1 MTSTI
6 RATALALALAAA
18 SCVHPSASVAAEVA
32 RLATGNRVSENVPEI
47 PPELIES
54 LNRYQN
60 TRGASFQG
68 WLADGSLLISTR
80 FGDTAQVH
88 RIERPLGARE
98 QVTFYREPVR
108 GVKVRPGGHGPGFLF
123 SKDTGGDEFF
133 QIHYY
138 DLAARAARPL
148 TAGRAGGGKVR
159 NEGALWADDG
169 RRLAWSSTARNGAD
183 TDVWVRDFEGEPRLL
198 VQSGGA
204 WNAHDFSPDGG
215 RLLVSRF
222 VSIEESQPAEV
233 EVASGRLTMLPV
245 AGGRA
250 AVSDLQYAKDGRG
263 LWYLSDEESEFVRL
277 RRRDLV
283 TGEVTIVGADVP
295 WNVTR
300 FAQSRDG
307 ARLAYVTNEDGVSVL
322 RVIRAADLRP
332 EPLPPLP
339 MGQVGGLEFSPDG
352 NRLALS
358 LNTATSPADVYVVD
372 LAAGAVE
379 RWTRSEVG
387 GLDTAAFVAPTL
399 IRYESF
405 DGRSIPAFYYR
416 PAGVPAD
423 RRLPVVISIHGG
435 PESQAL
441 PVFNPAF
448 QYLLR
453 ELQVAV
459 LVPNVRGSSG
469 YGKTWLQL
477 DNGFLRKNSVKD
489 IGALLDWIARQPGL
503 DADRVGVTGGS
514 YGGYMV
520 LAVMVDYGD
529 RIRAGVDVVGIS
541 SFRTFLEN
549 TEDYR
554 RDLRRA
560 EYGDERDPAMRAFHE
575 EIAPLNNA
583 HRITSPLFVAQGFN
597 DPRVP
602 WTEAEQIVRAVRGA
616 GGEVWFLMFKDE
628 GHGFAK
634 KPNADYFGAAQV
646 LFWRKHLL
654 GG

>member
-1 MTSTI
+1 M
-6 RATALALALAAA
+6 AVL
-18 SCVHPSASVAAEVA
+18 VHLPAPAGAEIT
-32 RLATGNRVSENVPEI
+32 RLESGNRVSENLPEI
-47 PPELIES
+47 PSELVES

-68 WLADGSLLISTR
+68 WLDDGSLLISTR

-88 RIERPLGARE
+88 RVERPLGARE

-108 GVKVRPGGHGPGFLF
+108 GVRVRPGGHGPGFLF
-123 SKDTGGDEFF
+123 SKDSGGDEFF
-133 QIHYY
+133 QLHHY
-138 DLAARAARPL
+138 DLGAREAKQL
-148 TAGRAGGGKVR
+148 TAPRPGGGRVR
-159 NEGALWADDG
+159 NEGALWSHDG
-169 RRLAWSSTARNGAD
+169 RQLAWSSTLRNGTD
-183 TDVWVRDFEGEPRLL
+183 TDVWVSDFEGEPRLL
-198 VQSGGA
+198 VQEGGA

-233 EVASGRLTMLPV
+233 DVATGRLTMLPV

-250 AVSDLQYAKDGRG
+250 AVSGLQYARTGRG
-263 LWYLSDEESEFVRL
+263 LWYLSDEESEFVNL

-283 TGEVTIVGADVP
+283 TGEVTVVGAEVP
-295 WNVTR
+295 WSVTGL
-300 FAQSRDG
+300 AQSRDG
-307 ARLAYVTNEDGVSVL
+307 ARLAYVTNEDGISVL
-322 RVIRAADLRP
+322 RVIRAADLGA

-405 DGRSIPAFYYR
+405 DGRSIPAFCYR

-423 RRLPVVISIHGG
+423 RRLPVIISIHGG

-459 LVPNVRGSSG
+459 LAPNARGSSG

-477 DNGFLRKNSVKD
+477 DNGFLRKDSVKD
-489 IGALLDWIARQPGL
+489 LGALLDWIARQPGL
-503 DADRVGVTGGS
+503 DPGRVGVTGGS

-520 LAVMVDYGD
+520 LAAMVDYGD

-541 SFRTFLEN
+541 HFRTFLEN

-583 HRITSPLFVAQGFN
+583 HRITRPLFVAQGNN

-616 GGEVWFLMFKDE
+616 GGDVWYLMFKDE

-654 GG
+654 GE

>member
-1 MTSTI
+1 M
-6 RATALALALAAA
+6 RALTAIVVLALAAA
-18 SCVHPSASVAAEVA
+18 VVPARPAAAEVA
-32 RLATGNRVSENVPEI
+32 RIEAGNRISENLPEI
-47 PPELIES
+47 PPDLIES

-68 WLADGSLLISTR
+68 WLDDGSILIGTR

-88 RIERPLGARE
+88 RVERPLGARE

-108 GVKVRPGGHGPGFLF
+108 GVAIRPGGHGPGFLF

-133 QIHYY
+133 QLHFF
-138 DLAARAARPL
+138 DLSTRRAVQLTEGRP
-148 TAGRAGGGKVR
+148 GGGKVR
-159 NEGALWADDG
+159 NEGVRWSGDG
-169 RRLAWSSTARNGAD
+169 RRLAWSSTLRNGTD
-183 TDVWVRDFEGEPRLL
+183 TDVWVRDLDGEPRLL
-198 VQSGGA
+198 LQEGGA

-222 VSIEESQPAEV
+222 VSIEETRPGEV
-233 EVASGRLTMLPV
+233 DLATGKLTPLPV

-250 AVSDLQYAKDGRG
+250 AVTGLQYAKDGRG
-263 LWYLSDEESEFVRL
+263 IYYISDEGAEFLRL
-277 RRRDLV
+277 RRRDTM
-283 TGEVTIVGADVP
+283 TGDVAVVSLEVP
-295 WNVTR
+295 WNVTG

-307 ARLAYVTNEDGVSVL
+307 TRLAYVTNEDGISVL
-322 RVIRAADLRP
+322 RVVRVADLAL
-332 EPLPPLP
+332 EPLPALP
-339 MGQVGGLEFSPDG
+339 IGQVGGLEFSPDG

-372 LAAGAVE
+372 LAAGEVE

-387 GLDTAAFVAPTL
+387 GLDTGAFVAPTL

-423 RRLPVVISIHGG
+423 QRLPVVVSIHGG

-477 DNGFLRKNSVKD
+477 DNGFLRKDSVRD
-489 IGALLDWIARQPGL
+489 IGALLDWIAIQPGL
-503 DADRVGVTGGS
+503 DPERVGVTGGS

-520 LAVMVDYGD
+520 LAAMVDYGD
-529 RIRAGVDVVGIS
+529 RIRAGVDIVGIS

-560 EYGDERDPAMRAFHE
+560 EYGDERDPAMRAFHD

-583 HRITSPLFVAQGFN
+583 HRITKPLFVAQGFN

-602 WTEAEQIVRAVRGA
+602 WTEAEQIVRAVRGG

-646 LFWRKHLL
+646 QFWRKHLL

>member
-1 MTSTI
+1 M
-6 RATALALALAAA
+6 RVLTAIVVLALAAT
-18 SCVHPSASVAAEVA
+18 VFPVAPAGAEVA
-32 RLATGNRVSENVPEI
+32 RVEAGNRISENVPEI

-68 WLADGSLLISTR
+68 WLDDGSILIGTR

-88 RIERPLGARE
+88 RVERPLGARE

-108 GVKVRPGGHGPGFLF
+108 GVAVRPGGHGPGFLF

-133 QIHYY
+133 QLHYF
-138 DLAARAARPL
+138 DL
-148 TAGRAGGGKVR
+148 TARRTVKLTEGRPGGGKVR
-159 NEGALWADDG
+159 NEGAHWSGDG
-169 RRLAWSSTARNGAD
+169 RRLAWSSTLRNGTD
-183 TDVWVRDFEGEPRLL
+183 TDVWVRDLDGEPRLL
-198 VQSGGA
+198 LQEGGA

-222 VSIEESQPAEV
+222 VSIEETQPGEV
-233 EVASGRLTMLPV
+233 DVATGKLTPLPV

-250 AVSDLQYAKDGRG
+250 AVTGLQYAKDGRG
-263 LWYLSDEESEFVRL
+263 IYYVSDEESEFLRL
-277 RRRDLV
+277 RRRDAA
-283 TGEVTIVGADVP
+283 TGAVSIVSADVP
-295 WNVTR
+295 WNVTG

-307 ARLAYVTNEDGVSVL
+307 SRLAYVTNEDGISVL
-322 RVIRAADLRP
+322 RVVRVADLAL
-332 EPLPPLP
+332 EPLPALP
-339 MGQVGGLEFSPDG
+339 IGLVGGLEFSPDG
-352 NRLALS
+352 SRLALG

-372 LAAGAVE
+372 LAAGTFE

-423 RRLPVVISIHGG
+423 KRLPVVVSIHGG

-477 DNGFLRKNSVKD
+477 DNGFLRKDSVKD
-489 IGALLDWIARQPGL
+489 IGALLDWIAGQPGL
-503 DADRVGVTGGS
+503 DPERVGVTGGS

-520 LAVMVDYGD
+520 LAAMVDYGD
-529 RIRAGVDVVGIS
+529 RIRAGVDIVGIS

-560 EYGDERDPAMRAFHE
+560 EYGDERNPAMRAFHE

-583 HRITSPLFVAQGFN
+583 HRITKPLFVAQGYN

-602 WTEAEQIVRAVRGA
+602 WTEAEQIVRAVRDA

-634 KPNADYFGAAQV
+634 KPNADYFGAAQM

>member
-1 MTSTI
+1 MRVVFVTLS
-6 RATALALALAAA
+6 LLAAA
-18 SCVHPSASVAAEVA
+18 AGLAGPAALPGAGRVEV
-32 RLATGNRVSENVPEI
+32 GNRVSEGLPEI
-47 PPELIES
+47 PAELIES
-54 LNRYQN
+54 LNQYQN
-60 TRGASFQG
+60 TRSAQFQG
-68 WLADGSLLISTR
+68 WLDDGSILITTR

-88 RIERPLGARE
+88 RVERPLGARE

-108 GVKVRPGGHGPGFLF
+108 GVAVRPGANGPGFLF

-133 QIHYY
+133 QLHYY
-138 DLAARAARPL
+138 DLASRKATAL
-148 TAGRAGGGKVR
+148 TAAKPGGGKVR
-159 NEGALWADDG
+159 NEGACWSRDG
-169 RRLAWSSTARNGAD
+169 ALLAWSSTQRNGAD
-183 TDVWVRDFEGEPRLL
+183 TDVWVRDLAGEPRLL
-198 VQSGGA
+198 VQAGGA
-204 WNAHDFSPDGG
+204 WNAHDFAPDGA

-222 VSIEESQPAEV
+222 VSIEESQPGEV
-233 EVASGRLTMLPV
+233 DLATGELRRFPV
-245 AGGRA
+245 AGGKA
-250 AVSDLQYAKDGRG
+250 AVSGLAYARDGRSV
-263 LWYLSDEESEFVRL
+263 YYVSDEESEFLRL
-277 RRRDLV
+277 RRRDLA
-283 TGEVTIVGADVP
+283 TGAVSVVSADVP
-295 WNVTR
+295 WDVTS

-307 ARLAYVTNEDGVSVL
+307 SRLAYVTNEDGISVL
-322 RVIRAADLRP
+322 RVVDAGSLAPLA
-332 EPLPPLP
+332 LPPLP
-339 MGQVGGLEFSPDG
+339 VGQVGGLEFSPDG
-352 NRLALS
+352 RRLGLGI
-358 LNTATSPADVYVVD
+358 NTATSPSDVYVVD
-372 LAAGAVE
+372 LGAATVE

-387 GLDTAAFVAPTL
+387 GLDTSVFVAPTL
-399 IRYESF
+399 VRYPSF

-441 PVFNPAF
+441 PTFNPAV

-477 DNGFLRKNSVKD
+477 DNGLLRKDSVKD
-489 IGALLDWIARQPGL
+489 IGALLDWIAAQPGL
-503 DADRVGVTGGS
+503 DAARVGVTGGS

-520 LAVMVDYGD
+520 LASLVDYND

-583 HRITSPLFVAQGFN
+583 RRITKPLFVAQGYN

-602 WTEAEQIVRAVRGA
+602 WTEAEQIVAAVRE
-616 GGEVWFLMFKDE
+616 GGGDVWFLMFKDE

-634 KPNADYFGAAQV
+634 KPNADFFGAAQV

-654 GG
+654 GE

>member
-1 MTSTI
+1 MSCPTRIAALVLAFATGLVPTST
-6 RATALALALAAA
+6 RADI
-18 SCVHPSASVAAEVA
+18 A
-32 RLATGNRVSENVPEI
+32 RVESGNRVSENLPEI
-47 PPELIES
+47 PADLIED

-68 WLADGSLLISTR
+68 WLDDGSILISTR

-88 RIERPLGARE
+88 RLERPLGMRE

-108 GVKVRPGGHGPGFLF
+108 GVAVRPGGHGPGFVF
-123 SKDTGGDEFF
+123 SKDSGGDEFF
-133 QIHYY
+133 QLHYY
-138 DLAARAARPL
+138 DLAARQSVRLTGDRAA
-148 TAGRAGGGKVR
+148 GGKVR
-159 NEGALWADDG
+159 NEGAIWSDDG
-169 RRLAWSSTARNGAD
+169 RRLAWSSTLRNGTD
-183 TDVWVRDFEGEPRLL
+183 TDVWVRDFDGEPRLL
-198 VQSGGA
+198 VQEGGA
-204 WNAHDFSPDGG
+204 WNAHDFAPDGN

-222 VSIEESQPAEV
+222 VSIEESRPGEV
-233 EVASGRLTMLPV
+233 DLATGQVTPLPM

-250 AVSDLQYAKDGRG
+250 SVAGLQYARDGRG
-263 LWYLSDEESEFVRL
+263 IYYISDEESEFMRL
-277 RRRDLV
+277 RRRDPA
-283 TGEVTIVGADVP
+283 TGAVSVVSADVP
-295 WNVTR
+295 WNVTG

-307 ARLAYVTNEDGVSVL
+307 ARLAYVTNEDGIAVL
-322 RVIRAADLRP
+322 RVVRAADLAA

-352 NRLALS
+352 SRLALT
-358 LNTATSPADVYVVD
+358 LNTATSPADVHVVD
-372 LAAGAVE
+372 LATGAVE

-387 GLDTAAFVAPTL
+387 GLDTAGFVAPAL
-399 IRYESF
+399 VRYESF

-416 PAGVPAD
+416 PAGVPED
-423 RRLPVVISIHGG
+423 RPLPVIISIHGG

-477 DNGFLRKNSVKD
+477 DNGLLRKDSVKD
-489 IGALLDWIARQPGL
+489 IGALLDWISTQPGL
-503 DADRVGVTGGS
+503 DAERVGVTGGS

-520 LAVMVDYGD
+520 LAAMVDYGD

-583 HRITSPLFVAQGFN
+583 HRITRPLFVAQGYN

-602 WTEAEQIVRAVRGA
+602 WTEAEQIVKAVRGA
-616 GGEVWFLMFKDE
+616 GGDVWFLMFMDD
-628 GHGFAK
+628 GHGCATT
-634 KPNADYFGAAQV
+634 PHADYFGAAQV

>member
-1 MTSTI
+1 M
-6 RATALALALAAA
+6 RALTAVAVLVLAATVFPA
-18 SCVHPSASVAAEVA
+18 APADAEVA
-32 RLATGNRVSENVPEI
+32 RIEVANRISENLPEI

-68 WLADGSLLISTR
+68 WLDDGSLLIGTR

-88 RIERPLGARE
+88 RVERPLGARE

-108 GVKVRPGGHGPGFLF
+108 GVAVRPGGHGPGFLF

-133 QIHYY
+133 QLHYF
-138 DLAARAARPL
+138 DLATRQALKLTEGRP
-148 TAGRAGGGKVR
+148 GGGKVR
-159 NEGALWADDG
+159 NEGAHWSGDG
-169 RRLAWSSTARNGAD
+169 RRLAWSSTLRNGTD
-183 TDVWVRDFEGEPRLL
+183 TDVWVRELDGEPRLL
-198 VQSGGA
+198 LQEGGA

-222 VSIEESQPAEV
+222 VSIEETQPGEV
-233 EVASGRLTMLPV
+233 ELATGKLAMLPV

-250 AVSDLQYAKDGRG
+250 AVAGLQYAKDGRG
-263 LWYLSDEESEFVRL
+263 IYYVSDEESEFLRL
-277 RRRDLV
+277 RRRDAATGAV
-283 TGEVTIVGADVP
+283 TVVSADVP
-295 WNVTR
+295 WNVTG

-307 ARLAYVTNEDGVSVL
+307 SRLAYVTNEDGISVL
-322 RVIRAADLRP
+322 RVVRTADLAVL
-332 EPLPPLP
+332 PLPPLP

-352 NRLALS
+352 GRLALG

-372 LAAGAVE
+372 LAAGSVE

-423 RRLPVVISIHGG
+423 RRLPVVVSIHGG

-441 PVFNPAF
+441 PVFSPAF

-477 DNGFLRKNSVKD
+477 DNGFLRKDSVKD
-489 IGALLDWIARQPGL
+489 IGALLDWIAGQPGL
-503 DADRVGVTGGS
+503 DPERVGVTGGS

-520 LAVMVDYGD
+520 LAAMVDYGD
-529 RIRAGVDVVGIS
+529 RIRAGVDIVGIS

-560 EYGDERDPAMRAFHE
+560 EYGDERNPAMRAFHE

-583 HRITSPLFVAQGFN
+583 HRITKPLFVAQGYN

-602 WTEAEQIVRAVRGA
+602 WTEAEQIVRAVREA

-634 KPNADYFGAAQV
+634 KPNSDYFGAAQV

>member
-1 MTSTI
+1 MTSPI
-6 RATALALALAAA
+6 RAALALALTLAALVHLPA
-18 SCVHPSASVAAEVA
+18 SAGAEVA
-32 RLATGNRVSENVPEI
+32 RLESGNRISENVPEI
-47 PPELIES
+47 PPQLIES

-68 WLADGSLLISTR
+68 WLDDGSLLISTR

-88 RIERPLGARE
+88 RVERPLGARE

-108 GVKVRPGGHGPGFLF
+108 GVKVRHGGHGPGFLII
-123 SKDTGGDEFF
+123 KDTGADEIF
-133 QIHYY
+133 QHHIY
-138 DLAARAARPL
+138 DLAARETMPL
-148 TAGRAGGGKVR
+148 TAGQSGGAKVR
-159 NEGALWADDG
+159 NEGALWSHDG
-169 RRLAWSSTARNGAD
+169 RRLAWSSTLRNGTD
-183 TDVWVRDFEGEPRLL
+183 TDVWVRDFQGEPRLL
-198 VQSGGA
+198 VQEGGA
-204 WNAHDFSPDGG
+204 WNAHDFSRDGG

-233 EVASGRLTMLPV
+233 DVATGKLTMLPV
-245 AGGRA
+245 DGGRA
-250 AVSDLQYAKDGRG
+250 AVSDLQYARDGSG
-263 LWYLSDEESEFVRL
+263 LWYLSDEVSEFVRL
-277 RRRDLV
+277 RRRDPA
-283 TGEVTIVGADVP
+283 TGEVTTVGADIP
-295 WNVTR
+295 WDVTG

-307 ARLAYVTNEDGVSVL
+307 SRLAYVTNEDGVSVL
-322 RVIRAADLRP
+322 RVIRAAELRA

-352 NRLALS
+352 DRLALS

-435 PESQAL
+435 PESQAR

-477 DNGFLRKNSVKD
+477 DNGFLRKDSVKD

-520 LAVMVDYGD
+520 LAAMVDYGD

-583 HRITSPLFVAQGFN
+583 HRITKPLFVAQGYN

-654 GG
+654 GE

>member
-1 MTSTI
+1 MTRTT
-6 RATALALALAAA
+6 RTAVLALALAAA
-18 SCVHPSASVAAEVA
+18 LLPKPARAEVV
-32 RLATGNRVSENVPEI
+32 RVESGNRISENLPEI
-47 PPELIES
+47 PAELIED

-60 TRGASFQG
+60 TRGATFQG
-68 WLADGSLLISTR
+68 WLDDGSLLITTR

-88 RIERPLGARE
+88 RLERPLGMRE

-108 GVKVRPGGHGPGFLF
+108 GVAVRPGGHGPGFLF

-133 QIHYY
+133 QLHFY
-138 DLAARAARPL
+138 DLSTRRATRLSEGRP
-148 TAGRAGGGKVR
+148 GGGKVR
-159 NEGALWADDG
+159 NEGAIWSRDG
-169 RRLAWSSTARNGAD
+169 RRLAWSSTLRNGTD
-183 TDVWVRDFEGEPRLL
+183 TDVWVRDLDGEARLL
-198 VQSGGA
+198 VQEGGA
-204 WNAHDFSPDGG
+204 WNAHDFAPGG
-215 RLLVSRF
+215 DRLLVSRF
-222 VSIEESQPAEV
+222 LSIEESLPAEV
-233 EVASGRLTMLPV
+233 DLATGRLAPLPL

-250 AVSDLQYAKDGRG
+250 AVANLQYARDGRG
-263 LWYLSDEESEFVRL
+263 IYYVSDEESEFMRL
-277 RRRDLV
+277 RRRDPA
-283 TGEVTIVGADVP
+283 TGAVAVVSADVP
-295 WNVTR
+295 WNVTG
-300 FAQSRDG
+300 FTQSRDG
-307 ARLAYVTNEDGVSVL
+307 SRLAYVTNEDGISVL
-322 RVIRAADLRP
+322 RVVRAADLAAV
-332 EPLPPLP
+332 PLPPLP

-352 NRLALS
+352 SRLALT
-358 LNTATSPADVYVVD
+358 LNTATSPADVHVVD
-372 LAAGAVE
+372 LAAGTVE

-399 IRYESF
+399 VRYESF
-405 DGRSIPAFYYR
+405 DGLSIPAFYYR

-423 RRLPVVISIHGG
+423 RPLPVIISIHGG

-441 PVFNPAF
+441 PVFSPAF

-477 DNGFLRKNSVKD
+477 DNGFRRKDSVRD

-503 DADRVGVTGGS
+503 DAARVGVTGGS

-520 LAVMVDYGD
+520 LAAMVDYGD
-529 RIRAGVDVVGIS
+529 RIRAGVDIVGIS

-554 RDLRRA
+554 RDLRRV

-583 HRITSPLFVAQGFN
+583 HRITKPLFVAQGFN

-602 WTEAEQIVRAVRGA
+602 WTEAEQIVKAVRGA
-616 GGEVWFLMFKDE
+616 GGDPWFLMFKDE

>member
-1 MTSTI
+1 M
-6 RATALALALAAA
+6 RVPTAIVVLALAAA
-18 SCVHPSASVAAEVA
+18 VSPIAPAGAEVA
-32 RLATGNRVSENVPEI
+32 RIEIGNRISENVPEI

-60 TRGASFQG
+60 TRGASFHG
-68 WLADGSLLISTR
+68 WLDDGSILIGTR

-88 RIERPLGARE
+88 RVERPLGARE

-108 GVKVRPGGHGPGFLF
+108 GVAVRPGGHGPGFLF
-123 SKDTGGDEFF
+123 SKDNGGDEFF
-133 QIHYY
+133 QLHYY
-138 DLAARAARPL
+138 DLATRRTVTLTEGRP
-148 TAGRAGGGKVR
+148 GGGKVR
-159 NEGALWADDG
+159 NEGAHWSGDG
-169 RRLAWSSTARNGAD
+169 RRLAWSSTLRNGTD
-183 TDVWVRDFEGEPRLL
+183 TDVWVRDLDGEPRLL
-198 VQSGGA
+198 LQEGGA

-222 VSIEESQPAEV
+222 VSIEETQPGEV
-233 EVASGRLTMLPV
+233 DLATGKLTPLPV

-250 AVSDLQYAKDGRG
+250 AVTGLQYAKDGRAI
-263 LWYLSDEESEFVRL
+263 YYVSDEESEFLRL
-277 RRRDLV
+277 RRRDAATGAV
-283 TGEVTIVGADVP
+283 TVVSAEVP
-295 WNVTR
+295 WNVTG

-307 ARLAYVTNEDGVSVL
+307 SRLAYVTNEDGISVL
-322 RVIRAADLRP
+322 RVVRASDLAP
-332 EPLPPLP
+332 EPLPALP
-339 MGQVGGLEFSPDG
+339 IGLVGGLEFSPDG
-352 NRLALS
+352 SRLALG

-477 DNGFLRKNSVKD
+477 DNGFLRKDSVKD
-489 IGALLDWIARQPGL
+489 IGALLDWIAGQPGL
-503 DADRVGVTGGS
+503 DPGRVGVTGGS

-520 LAVMVDYGD
+520 LAAMVDYGD
-529 RIRAGVDVVGIS
+529 RIRAGVDIVGIS

-560 EYGDERDPAMRAFHE
+560 EYGDERDPTMRAFHE

-583 HRITSPLFVAQGFN
+583 HRITKPLFVAQGYN

-602 WTEAEQIVRAVRGA
+602 WTEAEQIVRAVRGG

-634 KPNADYFGAAQV
+634 KPNADYFGAAQM